1 MNSNL
6 YSLLSSKWMLEP
18 TEVPTM
24 LHLLNGI
31 LNNQANTDNLASE
44 AIYPFIVTQTK
55 QIIRTKVVYG
65 EVILP
70 DASEPYILV
79 YPIKSS
85 IYKYNQSCGPVG
97 TTTHKQRLSTYL
109 NNPNCTSVILDI
121 DSGGGQ
127 VSGTPNFYDFINKAT
142 KPIHAFTDGY
152 MCSAAYY
159 IGSACKSITADP
171 RAEKIGS
178 IGALVYF
185 IDQSGILEKQGAKI
199 ITQYA
204 TKSTKKNS
212 AIRSL
217 LEGEPEEYLKTELD
231 PVVDSFINDVRA
243 KRSNVNEEVFTGD
256 TYNAEDSLAN
266 GLIDNISS
274 LEDLID
280 SLLTPPNKSSTPKGN
295 TNSMK
300 QYANLNTVLAVEA
313 LEGTDKG
320 TYLNEEQLETINSAL
335 AGNTAIVEQLTAAA
349 ATSDNILENLTS
361 KLGSLM
367 TLSGLEASEDQE
379 ANFTALSDHIADL
392 NKKPGNAHTQASGNT
407 NPPVEDKE
415 SIIDME
421 ARHNQL
427 ANSIFN

>member
-1 MNSNL
+1 MNTNL

-31 LNNQANTDNLASE
+31 LSNEANTNNLASE
-44 AIYPFIVTQTK
+44 AIYPFIVTQSK
-55 QIIRTKVVYG
+55 QIIRTKIEWG
-65 EVILP
+65 QPIFP
-70 DASEPYILV
+70 DASEPYILI

-97 TTTHKQRLSTYL
+97 TTTHKQRLSNYL

-127 VSGTPNFYDFINKAT
+127 VSGTPNFYDFINKSS
-142 KPIHAFTDGY
+142 KPVHAFTDGY

-204 TKSTKKNS
+204 TKSIKKNS

-217 LEGEPEEYLKTELD
+217 IEGEPEEYLKTELD
-231 PVVDSFINDVRA
+231 PIVDSFINDVRA
-243 KRSNVNEEVFTGD
+243 KRDNVNEEVFTGD

-266 GLIDNISS
+266 GLIDKIST
-274 LEDLID
+274 LEELID
-280 SLLTPPNKSSTPKGN
+280 SLLIKPNKISTQKGN

-300 QYANLNTVLAVEA
+300 QYAALNAVLAVQA

-320 TYLNEEQLETINSAL
+320 TYLNEEQLEAVNTVITE
-335 AGNTAIVEQLTAAA
+335 NTATIEQLNGSVATATTAV
-349 ATSDNILENLTS
+349 TNLNS
-361 KLGSLM
+361 QFSQLM
-367 TLSGLEASEDQE
+367 DMVGVEASEDQE
-379 ANFTALSDHIADL
+379 ANFTALSDKIADL
-392 NKKPGNAHTQASGNT
+392 NKKPGNAHTQAMGNPT
-407 NPPVEDKE
+407 PPAEGKD
-415 SIIDME
+415 SIVDME
-421 ARHNQL
+421 AGHNKL
-427 ANSIFN
+427 FNQMKK